1 MLVLSVPDEV
11 VIGFFTAV
19 VAGMSTAIVML
30 WRRIV
35 ALEDRDRDDDPD
47 SA

>member
-1 MLVLSVPDEV
+1 MTPIMSVLNIPDEV

-30 WRRIV
+30 WRRICS
-35 ALEDRDRDDDPD
+35 LEDRDIEDE
-47 SA
+47 